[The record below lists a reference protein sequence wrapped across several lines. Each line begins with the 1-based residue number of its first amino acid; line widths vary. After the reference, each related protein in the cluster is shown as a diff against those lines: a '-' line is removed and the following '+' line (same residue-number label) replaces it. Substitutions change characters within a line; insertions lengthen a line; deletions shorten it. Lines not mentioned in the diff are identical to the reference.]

1 VGFADLAVGQGRRF
15 ILMSVFLRTAGRWG
29 GIFTIILLIITL
41 LKQLIAFVGFV
52 MFAIKVALVLV
63 FIALMLLIVVLM
75 MRTRSKRRREAEE
88 L

>member
-1 VGFADLAVGQGRRF
+1 
-15 ILMSVFLRTAGRWG
+15 MSVFLRTAGRWG